1 MNFIGF
7 GVMGL
12 KVQVFLLVISIQSV
26 VTRVEADNQDFVALK
41 SLMDSW
47 KNAPSSWIGSDPCGN
62 DWEGIK
68 CNNSRVTSIF
78 LSSMNLIGQLS
89 GYIQSLSELQTL
101 DLSYNN
107 GLKGSLPSSI
117 GNLKKLSNLILAG
130 CSFSGMIPDSIGS
143 LQQLVF
149 LSLNSNSFSGPIPP
163 SIGNLS
169 NLYWLDLFDNK
180 LSGAIPVSDGITPG
194 LDMLVHTKHFHFGKN
209 NLSGEIPSQLFSS
222 NMVLIHL
229 LLDDNQLTGSIPSSL
244 GLVQTLEVVFL
255 SNNILTGPLPN
266 LTGMNSL
273 NYLDMSNNT
282 FDVSSVPPWF
292 SSFPSLTALIME
304 GTRLQGQIPVELF
317 SLSGL
322 QTVILKNNQLNGT
335 LDIGSSYSDHLQ
347 LIDLQ
352 YNYITAVTLRVEN
365 NIELILLGNPIC
377 EKAEST
383 EKYCT
388 IQQSNISYSTPPHN
402 CEPAPC
408 SSDQISSPSC
418 KCAYPYTGTLFFRA
432 PSFSNLGNSR
442 VYIPLQDS
450 LMNSF
455 NSYVRLVDSVSLSNP
470 TINLAYYL
478 ELNLEVFPS
487 GQEHFDRTGIS
498 LIGFMLSNQTF
509 MPPSNFGSYFFL
521 GENYV
526 YFAAEGVPNITTT
539 SPPTTTQPFFPAEG
553 GRAIKWWKWLAIS
566 VGGALVIILFCY
578 LCYLR
583 LRRVIKDKRKT
594 KILLELGVPTKYKD
608 NKKGHELQVFN
619 FQSIVVATDNFSDTN
634 KLGEGGFGSVYKGN
648 FPDGEVIAIKRL
660 SRSSGQGLVE
670 FKNEILLIVKLQH
683 NNLVRLLGCCIE
695 GEEKLLIYEYM
706 PNQSLDSFLFDPNKK
721 SSLDWKKRVAIIE
734 GIAQGLLY
742 LHKYSRL
749 KIIHR
754 DLKASNVLLDE
765 KMNPKISDFGLARI
779 FGENESE
786 ANTKRIVGTYGYM
799 SPEYAMEGL
808 FSIKSDVFSFGVL
821 LLEIVSGKKN
831 HSCYH
836 SERPLNLIGYAWELW
851 KENRGLEL
859 IDPTLDNL
867 FQSNEVLRCIH
878 VGLLCVQDNPIDR
891 PTMSDVISMLTE
903 ETRPLSTPKQPA
915 FFIGRNVLEADISQG
930 MPEIYSVNNVSIS
943 EMEAR

>member
-222 NMVLIHL
+222 NMVLIH
-229 LLDDNQLTGSIPSSL
+229 
-244 GLVQTLEVVFL
+244 
-255 SNNILTGPLPN
+255 
-266 LTGMNSL
+266 
-273 NYLDMSNNT
+273 
-282 FDVSSVPPWF
+282 
-292 SSFPSLTALIME
+292 LIME

>member
-244 GLVQTLEVVFL
+244 GLVQTLEVV
-255 SNNILTGPLPN
+255 
-266 LTGMNSL
+266 
-273 NYLDMSNNT
+273 
-282 FDVSSVPPWF
+282 
-292 SSFPSLTALIME
+292 IME

>member
-229 LLDDNQLTGSIPSSL
+229 
-244 GLVQTLEVVFL
+244 
-255 SNNILTGPLPN
+255 
-266 LTGMNSL
+266 
-273 NYLDMSNNT
+273 
-282 FDVSSVPPWF
+282 
-292 SSFPSLTALIME
+292 
-304 GTRLQGQIPVELF
+304 
-317 SLSGL
+317 
-322 QTVILKNNQLNGT
+322 
-335 LDIGSSYSDHLQ
+335 
-347 LIDLQ
+347 
-352 YNYITAVTLRVEN
+352 
-365 NIELILLGNPIC
+365 LLGNPIC

>member
-1 MNFIGF
+1 MSYCFQSSPQNSTAHDNACQ
-7 GVMGL
+7 L
-12 KVQVFLLVISIQSV
+12 SISS
-26 VTRVEADNQDFVALK
+26 DVAPLK
-41 SLMDSW
+41 SLMDGW
-47 KNAPSSWIGSDPCGN
+47 KNTPSSWNSSDPCAN
-62 DWEGIK
+62 DWEGIGCTK
-68 CNNSRVTSIF
+68 SRVTSIT
-78 LSSMNLIGQLS
+78 LSSMNLAGQLS
-89 GYIQSLSELQTL
+89 GDIQSLSELQTL
-101 DLSYNN
+101 DLSYNK
-107 GLKGSLPSSI
+107 GLTGSLPSSI
-117 GNLKKLSNLILAG
+117 GNLKKLSTLILVG
-130 CSFSGMIPDSIGS
+130 CGFTGLIPDSIGS

-149 LSLNSNSFSGPIPP
+149 LFLNSNSFSGPIPP

-169 NLYWLDLFDNK
+169 NLHLLDLADNK
-180 LSGAIPVSDGITPG
+180 LSGTIPVSDGTIPG
-194 LDMLVHTKHFHFGKN
+194 LDMLVQTKHFHFGN
-209 NLSGEIPSQLFSS
+209 NHLSGEIPPQLFSS
-222 NMVLIHL
+222 NMTLIHL
-229 LLDDNQLTGSIPSSL
+229 LLDSNQLTGSIPSSL

-255 SNNILTGPLPN
+255 SNNKLTGPLPN
-266 LTGMNSL
+266 LTGMDSL
-273 NYLDMSNNT
+273 SYVDMSNNS
-282 FDVSSVPPWF
+282 FDASSLPQWVSSL
-292 SSFPSLTALIME
+292 PSLTILKME
-304 GTRLQGQIPVELF
+304 RTRLQGKIPVELF

-322 QTVILKNNQLNGT
+322 QTVILRNNRLNGT
-335 LDIGSSYSDHLQ
+335 LDIGSSHSNQLQ

-352 YNYITAVTLRVEN
+352 SNLISGFTQRAEN
-365 NIELILLGNPIC
+365 NIEPKTIILLGNPIC
-377 EKAEST
+377 EETKIT

-388 IQQSNISYSTPPHN
+388 IQQSNISFSTPPHN
-402 CEPAPC
+402 CEPASC
-408 SSDQISSPSC
+408 SSHQISSPSC

-432 PSFSNLGNSR
+432 PAFSNLGNSS
-442 VYIPLQDS
+442 VFIPLHDNLMHS
-450 LMNSF
+450 LKSHG
-455 NSYVRLVDSVSLSNP
+455 LPVDSISLSNA
-470 TINLAYYL
+470 TKTSDDYL
-478 ELNLEVFPS
+478 LLSLEVFPS
-487 GQEHFDRTGIS
+487 GQEHFNRTGIS
-498 LIGFMLSNQTF
+498 QIGFVLRNQTF
-509 MPPSNFGSYFFL
+509 KLLSNFGPYFFL
-521 GENYV
+521 GDV
-526 YFAAEGVPNITTT
+526 YCQFSEESKQTNKSIIIGAA
-539 SPPTTTQPFFPAEG
+539 
-553 GRAIKWWKWLAIS
+553 
-566 VGGALVIILFCY
+566 VIIIGAVLVLLLLFAGVY
-578 LCYLR
+578 AFKQKKR
-583 LRRVIKDKRKT
+583 AERATKRNDTFDKEKT
-594 KILLELGVPTKYKD
+594 KILFELGVPTKYMD
-608 NKKGHELQVFN
+608 NKKGHELQVFD
-619 FQSIVVATDNFSDTN
+619 FQSIVVATNNFSDTN

-765 KMNPKISDFGLARI
+765 KMNPKISDFGMARI

-831 HSCYH
+831 HSCCH
-836 SERPLNLIGYAWELW
+836 FERPLNLIGYAWELW
-851 KENRGLEL
+851 REYRGLEL

-867 FQSNEVLRCIH
+867 FRRNEVLRCIH

-903 ETRPLSTPKQPA
+903 ETRALSTPKQPA
-915 FFIGRNVLEADISQG
+915 FFFGRNVLEADISKG
-930 MPEIYSVNNVSIS
+930 MPESCSFNNVSIS